1 MIANKKGDVNTK
13 LETTLKNISQHYDET
28 SVEELN
34 KDEKDFFVL
43 SYKENKVL
51 YKIEQKDNLLDSSAI
66 AMSNWIEIAQDIS
79 IHSED
84 TEHFLLD
91 TG

>member
-1 MIANKKGDVNTK
+1 MPFKKKKFSTEYCLDVNTK

-43 SYKENKVL
+43 S
-51 YKIEQKDNLLDSSAI
+51 
-66 AMSNWIEIAQDIS
+66 
-79 IHSED
+79 
-84 TEHFLLD
+84 
-91 TG
+91 